1 MPLRHRHDSRGRHGF
16 HWLAD
21 VGERF
26 AASARDGLPAG
37 QEAPRLLRKVAVS
50 LSSYAGGAHGFSDR
64 CPGLVRPAVARTAT
78 ASRIPSAAVAV
89 WGMVYGAPKPDPAAC
104 GADAALISK
113 AAQVGQRRPARHPH
127 AVQPL
132 SAAATSPAATS
143 PAAGAGC
150 RAVAMAR
157 PHRLRSMAAVASSS
171 AAISHRLA
179 RLPVT
184 GAAGPV
190 SALAGGRGPGRGAVP
205 RPRPGPG
212 LGGGGRRAPTGG
224 ASRAWPR

>member
-1 MPLRHRHDSRGRHGF
+1 M
-16 HWLAD
+16 
-21 VGERF
+21 
-26 AASARDGLPAG
+26 
-37 QEAPRLLRKVAVS
+37 
-50 LSSYAGGAHGFSDR
+50 
-64 CPGLVRPAVARTAT
+64 ARTAT

-157 PHRLRSMAAVASSS
+157 PHRLRSTAAVASSS
-171 AAISHRLA
+171 AAISYLLA

-190 SALAGGRGPGRGAVP
+190 SALAAGR
-205 RPRPGPG
+205 RPGTRSFTGTRWRPG
-212 LGGGGRRAPTGG
+212 LAGAG
-224 ASRAWPR
+224 ASRQAR